1 MRVPTSA
8 SHCCGHQSVEAG
20 PGSVCRRGCGRR
32 CPAVLCTRPH
42 PRPPPNLP
50 HPSTH
55 TFNRTWRAAKS
66 SNEKM
71 LPARAGDAIVCVP
84 CTGRPGRRQAVQPL
98 RLRRSRGWA
107 RMRWRGW
114 WCGVPG
120 ERHPLWPCAAARR
133 TLPPAARAAGARA
146 RLGAGRPAQ
155 GPVGWSLRGSQP
167 SRTGSLGAV
176 AQPACGACAG
186 DGRPTLP
193 GAPMDAPRRWSRR
206 TWTGA
211 FADAEIERAY
221 WDDQHVECAFFSAGS
236 SRGGGARGGLRPPTL
251 PHPGLPHPPPTP
263 PPATPQVEERTKL
276 ACVPEGKHAALTE
289 REAQVRRAG
298 GCLRGW
304 GEGAVRRRQSEPR
317 PARRPNPPRPPPPPP
332 LPAQAGP
339 PGQAAAGGAGS
350 ADGAIVGLCPAGRL
364 VAPAATHHHPDD
376 LHGHG
381 RPVPD
386 DEGGVVAAA
395 ADRGPEC
402 GACTGRHGGP
412 GAEQKV
418 G

>member
-221 WDDQHVECAFFSAGS
+221 WDDQHVECAFFFGGQQPRWGSAG
-236 SRGGGARGGLRPPTL
+236 RPPPSHT
-251 PHPGLPHPPPTP
+251 PSPGP
-263 PPATPQVEERTKL
+263 
-276 ACVPEGKHAALTE
+276 
-289 REAQVRRAG
+289 
-298 GCLRGW
+298 
-304 GEGAVRRRQSEPR
+304 S
-317 PARRPNPPRPPPPPP
+317 PPRQLTPCPPPPPP
-332 LPAQAGP
+332 SPPRLAHLDRLQLAVLAALMALSSAFARRAAWSPLPP
-339 PGQAAAGGAGS
+339 PTTILMTSMAMVALSLMTRAAWWPRRRTAALS
-350 ADGAIVGLCPAGRL
+350 VARVLVVTVVLVQSKKWGRTL
-364 VAPAATHHHPDD
+364 PQVPPT
-376 LHGHG
+376 
-381 RPVPD
+381 RPVSRW
-386 DEGGVVAAA
+386 EGRV
-395 ADRGPEC
+395 
-402 GACTGRHGGP
+402 GGW
-412 GAEQKV
+412 E
-418 G
+418 

>member
-221 WDDQHVECAFFSAGS
+221 WDDQHVECAFFFGGQQPRWGSAG
-236 SRGGGARGGLRPPTL
+236 RPPPSHT
-251 PHPGLPHPPPTP
+251 PSPGPSPPPHLP
-263 PPATPQVEERTKL
+263 P
-276 ACVPEGKHAALTE
+276 C
-289 REAQVRRAG
+289 
-298 GCLRGW
+298 
-304 GEGAVRRRQSEPR
+304 
-317 PARRPNPPRPPPPPP
+317 PPPPPP